1 MSDEITITSSAPAAP
16 ASPLDND
23 DLLEDILLR
32 LPPQRSSLRRVSAVC
47 KRWRGLVA
55 DPRFLRRRLEPP
67 LLGALVCSDKEIVF
81 TPILDP
87 TEGTP
92 LERFD
97 LGHCSK
103 RRHYRVLD
111 CRHGRVLVKDR
122 RRTELVV
129 CEPITGEQ
137 HRVPIP
143 AEFQWTHGH
152 LDGVVLCA
160 ATAPDRMHGSCQSS
174 SYKVALMSMIPC
186 TKLTTFIACVYSSET
201 GIWGSYV
208 STSAPRAS
216 FYTHN
221 HGTLTGSAIYLLP
234 MKDDILQFDL
244 DRGTLA
250 MIEGPGLNEPH
261 KHRIIKA
268 EDGHVGLFVLTEYS
282 IQMWH
287 MKVNYQGVTT
297 WLLRNAAILGIS
309 PQVKINKTRLIG
321 YDEDTEAI
329 VLHMRGGV
337 YMVQLK
343 SMQCK
348 KLDGVTN
355 YASCR
360 YYPSK
365 SFRPPGIGIAA
376 GCDGAKARHGAL
388 G

>member
-201 GIWGSYV
+201 
-208 STSAPRAS
+208 
-216 FYTHN
+216 
-221 HGTLTGSAIYLLP
+221 
-234 MKDDILQFDL
+234 DDILQFDL

-309 PQVKINKTRLIG
+309 PQQVRISLE
-321 YDEDTEAI
+321 YS
-329 VLHMRGGV
+329 L
-337 YMVQLK
+337 
-343 SMQCK
+343 
-348 KLDGVTN
+348 
-355 YASCR
+355 
-360 YYPSK
+360 
-365 SFRPPGIGIAA
+365 
-376 GCDGAKARHGAL
+376 
-388 G
+388 

>member
-1 MSDEITITSSAPAAP
+1 MSDEITTTSSSPPAP

-23 DLLEDILLR
+23 DLLEEILLR

-55 DPRFLRRRLEPP
+55 NPRFLRRRLEPP
-67 LLGALVCSDKEIVF
+67 RLGALVCSDKEIVF

-97 LGHCSK
+97 LGHCSN

-111 CRHGRVLVKDR
+111 CRHGRVLVKDN

-143 AEFQWTHGH
+143 AEFKWVRGH
-152 LDGVVLCA
+152 LNGVVLCA
-160 ATAPDRMHGSCQSS
+160 ATAHDRMHGICQSS
-174 SYKVALMSMIPC
+174 PYKVALMSMYE
-186 TKLTTFIACVYSSET
+186 TDFRVIACVYSSET

-208 STSAPRAS
+208 STSAPCSS
-216 FYTHN
+216 FYAHN
-221 HGTLTGSAIYLLP
+221 HGTLTGSAIYWLP
-234 MKDDILQFDL
+234 MKDHILEFDL

-282 IQMWH
+282 IQMWQ

-297 WLLRNAAILGIS
+297 WLLRNAAIHGIS
-309 PQVKINKTRLIG
+309 PRVKIKKTRLLG

-329 VLHMRGGV
+329 VLNMRGGV
-337 YMVQLK
+337 YMVELK

-348 KLDGVTN
+348 KLHEVTN

-360 YYPSK
+360 YYPFK
-365 SFRPPGIGIAA
+365 SFRPPGD
-376 GCDGAKARHGAL
+376 CSSL
-388 G
+388 GLILYVYDLVTSYT